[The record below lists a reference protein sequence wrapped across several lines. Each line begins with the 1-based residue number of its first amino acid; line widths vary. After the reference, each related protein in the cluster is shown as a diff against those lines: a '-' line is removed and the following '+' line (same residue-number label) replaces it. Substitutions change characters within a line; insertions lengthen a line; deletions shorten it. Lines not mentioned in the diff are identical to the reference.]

1 MVYQISTDCVM
12 CGMCVTKCPADAISL
27 GETQYHIN
35 ADSCTGCGFCGTIC
49 PVGAPE
55 QA

>member
-1 MVYQISTDCVM
+1 MTYQISDDCVM
-12 CGMCVTKCPADAISL
+12 CGMCVTKCSVDAIYQ

-35 ADSCTGCGFCGTIC
+35 QDVCIGCGFCRTIC

-55 QA
+55 QT